1 MGRPATIKDE
11 ALLDAAREVFLER
24 GLAATTSEVAHRAG
38 VSEGTLFKRF
48 GTKTR
53 LFECAMSAET
63 DTSGLVE
70 GVAYGARGKPV
81 EVLFEELGLALL
93 AKFQRIVP
101 AVLTHL
107 VGTLAKGN
115 PELPSFVTDVP
126 PPLRMLV
133 AVEGLLTALRDDRRI
148 ADVDVQVLARMI
160 VGSIWQF
167 VFLDFA
173 MKRFFGGREAHPMTP
188 EDYVRGHVR
197 IMLAGVRRRP
207 GRAAPARKGATKGTP
222 KKAKRGMN
230 E

>member
-24 GLAATTSEVAHRAG
+24 GLAATTSDVAQRAG

-48 GTKTR
+48 GSKTR
-53 LFECAMSAET
+53 LFQCAMSAET

-70 GVAYGARGKPV
+70 AVAYGARGKPV

-101 AVLTHL
+101 VVLTHL
-107 VGTLAKGN
+107 VGTLEQGN
-115 PELPSFVTDVP
+115 PALPSFVMDVP

-133 AVEGLLTALRDDRRI
+133 AVEGLLTALRDDGRI
-148 ADVDVQVLARMI
+148 DEVDVPILSRMF

-207 GRAAPARKGATKGTP
+207 GRAAPVRREARKANP